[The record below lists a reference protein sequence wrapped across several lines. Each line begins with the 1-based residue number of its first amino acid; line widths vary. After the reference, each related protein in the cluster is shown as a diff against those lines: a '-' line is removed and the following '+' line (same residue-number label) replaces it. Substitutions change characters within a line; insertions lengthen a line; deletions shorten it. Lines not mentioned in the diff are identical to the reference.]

1 MTREHKAANLALDR
15 MVAAG
20 ARDAS
25 AQAATSRK
33 SEFSVE
39 GGRFTLL
46 RTTLDHS
53 LALQAIKDQ
62 RRGTVS
68 GNSFEQEAV
77 IAAAGDCVASAEAS
91 QPDPAWEMAR
101 EGQGE
106 FVSGAVEADLDKLF
120 ERTKELLDSI
130 RREYPKVIL
139 EQVITQHTTH
149 NTVYLNSHGVRYQTT
164 QGSYGVSV
172 MFSGH
177 EGEKTSSFNYTGF
190 STASLDQPFL
200 EMGGLRQNLED
211 AQNQIHTRQTEGKFE
226 GTVIFTPDCL
236 DGMLGELI
244 GNFATDGVLLDG
256 TSLWKDALGTRV
268 ADERLTISFKPSD
281 PRIVNGERYTGEGFL
296 SEDYDLI
303 ERGVLKQFMI
313 SAYGA
318 NKTGKKRAPNSSF
331 SMIVEPGTTALED
344 IIRNTKKGL
353 LVSRYSGGAAGTG
366 GEFSGV
372 AKNSFLIEDGK
383 VGPAVSETMISGNL
397 AGMLKHIAG
406 ISRETVEDGNC
417 SLPWL
422 AVDGITISGK

>member
-1 MTREHKAANLALDR
+1 
-15 MVAAG
+15 
-20 ARDAS
+20 
-25 AQAATSRK
+25 
-33 SEFSVE
+33 
-39 GGRFTLL
+39 
-46 RTTLDHS
+46 
-53 LALQAIKDQ
+53 
-62 RRGTVS
+62 
-68 GNSFEQEAV
+68 V

-139 EQVITQHTTH
+139 EQVIAQHTTH
-149 NTVYLNSHGVRYQTT
+149 NTTYLNSHGVRYQTT

-226 GTVIFTPDCL
+226 GVVIFTPDCL
-236 DGMLGELI
+236 GGMLGELI

-318 NKTGKKRAPNSSF
+318 NKTGKKRA
-331 SMIVEPGTTALED
+331 
-344 IIRNTKKGL
+344 
-353 LVSRYSGGAAGTG
+353 
-366 GEFSGV
+366 
-372 AKNSFLIEDGK
+372 
-383 VGPAVSETMISGNL
+383 
-397 AGMLKHIAG
+397 
-406 ISRETVEDGNC
+406 
-417 SLPWL
+417 
-422 AVDGITISGK
+422 